1 MNLNSYIDHTYLKP
15 EGTQVEI
22 DQLIKEA
29 IDYQF
34 KTVCI
39 NPTWIEY
46 ANAALRG
53 TDVEVC
59 TVIGFPL
66 GAMSTESKIFE
77 ARDAIDKGAD
87 EVDMVINIGMLK
99 NRDLDYVS
107 SEIRS
112 IKNTCQNKILKVIIE
127 TALLTEEEIALAS
140 QAVLQGGGDFVKTST
155 GFSTGGATLEDV
167 ALMRKAVGADLGVK
181 ASGGVANYAEA
192 IAMIDAGA
200 TRIGHLKGL
209 QSLRKNLQMLQATII
224 TNYHQ
229 TII

>member
-77 ARDAIDKGAD
+77 ARDAIDKGAH

-155 GFSTGGATLEDV
+155 GFSTRGASVEDI
-167 ALMRKAVGADLGVK
+167 KIIKSIVGDNCKIK
-181 ASGGVANYAEA
+181 ASGG
-192 IAMIDAGA
+192 IRTHKDMMAMIEAGA
-200 TRIGHLKGL
+200 DRIGASAGKVLLGE
-209 QSLRKNLQMLQATII
+209 
-224 TNYHQ
+224 
-229 TII
+229 

>member
-29 IDYQF
+29 IEYQF

-155 GFSTGGATLEDV
+155 GFSTRGASVEDV
-167 ALMRKAVGADLGVK
+167 RLIKSIVENNCKIK
-181 ASGGVANYAEA
+181 ASGGIRTHEDMM
-192 IAMIDAGA
+192 AMIEAGA
-200 TRIGHLKGL
+200 DRIGASAGKVLLGQNTAL
-209 QSLRKNLQMLQATII
+209 
-224 TNYHQ
+224 
-229 TII
+229 

>member
-155 GFSTGGATLEDV
+155 GFSTRGASVEDV
-167 ALMRKAVGADLGVK
+167 KIIKSIVGDNCKIK
-181 ASGGVANYAEA
+181 ASGG
-192 IAMIDAGA
+192 IRTHKDMMAMIEAGA
-200 TRIGHLKGL
+200 DRIGASAGKVLLGQNTAL
-209 QSLRKNLQMLQATII
+209 
-224 TNYHQ
+224 
-229 TII
+229 

>member
-155 GFSTGGATLEDV
+155 GFSTRGASVEDV
-167 ALMRKAVGADLGVK
+167 KIIKSIVGDNCKIK
-181 ASGGVANYAEA
+181 ASGG
-192 IAMIDAGA
+192 IRTHKDMMAMIEAGA
-200 TRIGHLKGL
+200 DRIGASAGKVLLGE
-209 QSLRKNLQMLQATII
+209 
-224 TNYHQ
+224 
-229 TII
+229 

>member
-99 NRDLDYVS
+99 SRDLDYVS

-155 GFSTGGATLEDV
+155 GFSTRGASVEDV
-167 ALMRKAVGADLGVK
+167 KIIKSIVGDNCKIK
-181 ASGGVANYAEA
+181 ASGG
-192 IAMIDAGA
+192 IRTHKDMMAMIEAGA
-200 TRIGHLKGL
+200 DRIGASAGKVLLGE
-209 QSLRKNLQMLQATII
+209 
-224 TNYHQ
+224 
-229 TII
+229 

>member
-155 GFSTGGATLEDV
+155 GFSTRGASVEDI
-167 ALMRKAVGADLGVK
+167 KIIKSIVGDNCKIK
-181 ASGGVANYAEA
+181 ASGG
-192 IAMIDAGA
+192 IRTHKDMMAMIEAGA
-200 TRIGHLKGL
+200 DRIGASAGKVLLGE
-209 QSLRKNLQMLQATII
+209 
-224 TNYHQ
+224 
-229 TII
+229 

>member
-155 GFSTGGATLEDV
+155 GFSTRGASVEDV
-167 ALMRKAVGADLGVK
+167 RLIKSIVENNCKIK
-181 ASGGVANYAEA
+181 ASGGIRTHEDMM
-192 IAMIDAGA
+192 AMIEAGA
-200 TRIGHLKGL
+200 DRIGASAGKVLLGE
-209 QSLRKNLQMLQATII
+209 
-224 TNYHQ
+224 
-229 TII
+229 